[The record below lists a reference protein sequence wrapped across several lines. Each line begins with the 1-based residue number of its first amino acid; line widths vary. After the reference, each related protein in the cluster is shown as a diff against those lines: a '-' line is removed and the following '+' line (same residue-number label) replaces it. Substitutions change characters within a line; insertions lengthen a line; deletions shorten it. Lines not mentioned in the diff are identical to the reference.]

1 MEFQPTIT
9 LADGTILNGTSG
21 LNEIA
26 GDLWFWLPD
35 IGLKE
40 AFDLFWDAKKT
51 AVIKAQATELDKLT
65 YKGFT
70 QLVLIRIDGNL
81 VSIRMKRGEADG
93 TD

>member
-26 GDLWFWLPD
+26 GDLWIWLTD
-35 IGLKE
+35 TGLKE
-40 AFDLFWDAKKT
+40 AFDLFWDAEKT
-51 AVIKAQATELDKLT
+51 TVMKAQATELDELT
-65 YKGFT
+65 YEGFT

-81 VSIRMKRGEADG
+81 VSIRMKRGEVNGAD
-93 TD
+93 